1 MQTKTISR
9 RKFVLGA
16 SMGAALAAC
25 AAPIK
30 TLTVDTPEKH
40 VALTNNSNAAAIL
53 PQSTAKVPFAPSAA
67 WHTSY
72 QTSTS
77 NDAIVQ
83 SYVQDTASWQE
94 RWTSLSAAIDEL
106 RDTLRPD
113 MPRYGTL
120 SLLLNQL
127 QTFGAQQFNQLSD
140 ALARQTPV
148 ADGEAAT
155 HAIYDA
161 LDQIAYDI
169 QIVERAVFERLVGS
183 PSIKASLDKIDVIVA
198 ASLQPAIDAGLFAN
212 LGSTPTVITYFMK
225 NPSIR
230 VIPYASVALVG
241 IPYSAA
247 SIAKN
252 GTTLSTTRDLL
263 AIPHEVGHFVY
274 WHGTL
279 DVNGR
284 AMRIV
289 DALPKLIQA
298 KYGNDF
304 PQWMSAWLEESF
316 ADVYGGLV
324 AGPLS
329 ALEFQDMAM
338 VHSRNELITDDG
350 DHPLHAMRSDLF
362 IQLLGGKM
370 GMGQWASVLQARWQ
384 ALRDSRLAAN
394 SGKRFNAFV
403 PAADR
408 SPDSLMALSVADLQQ
423 QVTPVSLSE
432 SAKFGMLLNVL
443 EGMIGRVQAQTR
455 SNWWSAAYGQ
465 MQPAAP
471 AQVAAQ
477 LYSAFDQHARQTTAG
492 LASTQT
498 LDGLG
503 DALKQQI
510 QLRAWKL
517 EGPQT
522 PQTGTP

>member
-30 TLTVDTPEKH
+30 TLTVNAPETK
-40 VALTNNSNAAAIL
+40 ALSNSNNAATIL
-53 PQSTAKVPFAPSAA
+53 SETAAKVPFAPAAA

-72 QTSTS
+72 QSS
-77 NDAIVQ
+77 ANNDAIVQ
-83 SYVQDTASWQE
+83 SYVQDTASWQD

-106 RDTLRPD
+106 RDTLRPE
-113 MPRYGTL
+113 MPRYSTL

-127 QTFGAQQFNQLSD
+127 QAFGGQQFNQQID

-169 QIVERAVFERLVGS
+169 QIIERAVFERLVGS
-183 PSIKASLDKIDVIVA
+183 PSIKASLDKIDAIVA
-198 ASLQPAIDAGLFAN
+198 ASLQPAIDAGLFAQM
-212 LGSTPTVITYFMK
+212 GSTPTVITYFMK

-241 IPYSAA
+241 VPYSAA

-252 GTTLSTTRDLL
+252 GATVSMTRDLL

-274 WHGTL
+274 WHGTM

-284 AMRIV
+284 TMRIV
-289 DALPKLIQA
+289 DALPKLLQD

-362 IQLLGGKM
+362 VQLIGGKM

-384 ALRDSRLAAN
+384 ALRDSRLAAS
-394 SGKRFNAFV
+394 SGKRLNAFV

-408 SPDSLMALSVADLQQ
+408 SAETLMSISAVDMQKQ
-423 QVTPVSLSE
+423 TTPVSLNE
-432 SAKFGMLLNVL
+432 SDKFGMLLNVL
-443 EGMIGRVQAQTR
+443 DGVIGRIQAQTR
-455 SNWWSAAYGQ
+455 GNWWSAAYGQ

-471 AQVAAQ
+471 ENLANQ
-477 LYSAFDQHARQTTAG
+477 LYGAFDQHARQATAG

-503 DALKQQI
+503 DALKQQM
-510 QLRAWKL
+510 QMRGWKL
-517 EGPQT
+517 EGPQS

>member
-1 MQTKTISR
+1 
-9 RKFVLGA
+9 
-16 SMGAALAAC
+16 
-25 AAPIK
+25 
-30 TLTVDTPEKH
+30 
-40 VALTNNSNAAAIL
+40 
-53 PQSTAKVPFAPSAA
+53 
-67 WHTSY
+67 
-72 QTSTS
+72 
-77 NDAIVQ
+77 
-83 SYVQDTASWQE
+83 
-94 RWTSLSAAIDEL
+94 
-106 RDTLRPD
+106 
-113 MPRYGTL
+113 
-120 SLLLNQL
+120 
-127 QTFGAQQFNQLSD
+127 
-140 ALARQTPV
+140 
-148 ADGEAAT
+148 
-155 HAIYDA
+155 
-161 LDQIAYDI
+161 
-169 QIVERAVFERLVGS
+169 
-183 PSIKASLDKIDVIVA
+183 
-198 ASLQPAIDAGLFAN
+198 
-212 LGSTPTVITYFMK
+212 
-225 NPSIR
+225 
-230 VIPYASVALVG
+230 
-241 IPYSAA
+241 
-247 SIAKN
+247 
-252 GTTLSTTRDLL
+252 
-263 AIPHEVGHFVY
+263 
-274 WHGTL
+274 
-279 DVNGR
+279 
-284 AMRIV
+284 
-289 DALPKLIQA
+289 
-298 KYGNDF
+298 
-304 PQWMSAWLEESF
+304 
-316 ADVYGGLV
+316 
-324 AGPLS
+324 
-329 ALEFQDMAM
+329 
-338 VHSRNELITDDG
+338 
-350 DHPLHAMRSDLF
+350 
-362 IQLLGGKM
+362 M